1 MNAIALQTLAAAINT
16 WTPPHIP
23 ATIPHGDMPGD
34 KVQIGPEHIA
44 KANTIFPALVPMAAE
59 LAQSGRV
66 VITVCGGSGVGKSE
80 IASLLSHYFRTAGV
94 GSYTLSGD
102 NYPKR
107 IPMYNDAERNRIFR
121 AAGLRGLV
129 EAGTY
134 DKAVKETLS
143 ALWLQETDAEPT
155 LTEQYPWLKI
165 YQDRGRK
172 ALAGYLG
179 TEAE

>member
-1 MNAIALQTLAAAINT
+1 MNVNALPMLAETVNT
-16 WTPPHIP
+16 WTPPLISGP
-23 ATIPHGDMPGD
+23 IPHGDMPGD

-59 LAQSGRV
+59 LAQNGRV

-107 IPMYNDAERNRIFR
+107 IPMYNDAERNRIFKFVFR
-121 AAGLRGLV
+121 ADSRQCLAYRFCRTIMPFSRG
-129 EAGTY
+129 AT
-134 DKAVKETLS
+134 
-143 ALWLQETDAEPT
+143 
-155 LTEQYPWLKI
+155 
-165 YQDRGRK
+165 
-172 ALAGYLG
+172 
-179 TEAE
+179 

>member
-1 MNAIALQTLAAAINT
+1 MNANVLQTLATAINA

-23 ATIPHGDMPGD
+23 DTIPYGDMPGD

-59 LAQSGRV
+59 LAQNGRV

-94 GSYTLSGD
+94 GSYTLSVD

-129 EAGTY
+129 PMT
-134 DKAVKETLS
+134 
-143 ALWLQETDAEPT
+143 
-155 LTEQYPWLKI
+155 
-165 YQDRGRK
+165 RR
-172 ALAGYLG
+172 
-179 TEAE
+179 